1 MALVEVR
8 PIKKPVWFKTEEARA
23 LIKPIKISCAI
34 DSKTRKYSF
43 PATESEIKEL
53 EDRLGISLDLSYKH
67 NEDHPFFDT
76 ELSHVQLSYGANFFE
91 TENPLDL
98 VKLYILKGSDLI
110 ANSLED
116 LEKGLCPKA
125 KFVIIDANEDEEVKA
140 SKQALKTKAMV
151 EMVSLTTDRKID
163 IVKILSGIDVSKQSV
178 NVIDLKLVEAINKDV
193 EAFFRVLKRDN
204 KEVVTESLII
214 SLLDKRILTKEGTII
229 RYGDVML
236 GADMPSAIQYLNSP
250 KNQVLKVQL
259 QEKLTN

>member
-1 MALVEVR
+1 ML
-8 PIKKPVWFKTEEARA
+8 
-23 LIKPIKISCAI
+23 LILKQ
-34 DSKTRKYSF
+34 RKYSF

-193 EAFFRVLKRDN
+193 EAFF
-204 KEVVTESLII
+204 
-214 SLLDKRILTKEGTII
+214 
-229 RYGDVML
+229 
-236 GADMPSAIQYLNSP
+236 
-250 KNQVLKVQL
+250 
-259 QEKLTN
+259 